1 VAAVRALPAVRRVT
15 ALDVPGRW
23 RAEPARP
30 EDVGGVL
37 RLLVERGVTSI
48 STSQPRLEEVY
59 LQVVGDRGMDL

>member
-1 VAAVRALPAVRRVT
+1 VT

-37 RLLVERGVTSI
+37 RLLIERGVTSI